1 MAIIQKIDGIDN
13 LHAKSSARLLVSEL
27 VLVLR
32 DVLEA
37 LLDLGVLKDPL
48 LALGPLGGVGVGT
61 EVVLVRRCLVE
72 LVLLGVE
79 VAAKEALPPNL
90 VVVGD

>member
-1 MAIIQKIDGIDN
+1 M
-13 LHAKSSARLLVSEL
+13 
-27 VLVLR
+27 
-32 DVLEA
+32 
-37 LLDLGVLKDPL
+37 
-48 LALGPLGGVGVGT
+48 GT